1 MMGNRSNVPSI
12 LVAVCGNRSEALCSL
27 GLKVNLFFHAAFWK
41 SKDQILGVEIILT
54 AGLGRRRSE
63 SAKEIL

>member
-1 MMGNRSNVPSI
+1 MAGNRGDVPSI
-12 LVAVCGNRSEALCSL
+12 LAAVCGKRSGALCSL

-41 SKDQILGVEIILT
+41 TKDQILRLEIILT